1 MHSKS
6 PHPIDIH
13 VGQRLKQQRTL
24 QGISQES
31 LAKQLG
37 ITFQQIQ
44 KYEHGTNRISASKL
58 YELSQILKT
67 PIQFFF
73 ENYQKTSQLTE
84 KPTELTTKELTF
96 IKNFRQLNPT
106 QQQAFTNLISKL
118 TNEKQ
123 RKS

>member
-1 MHSKS
+1 MNKS

-13 VGQRLKQQRTL
+13 VGQRLKQQRKL

-44 KYEHGTNRISASKL
+44 KYENGNNHISARKL

-73 ENYQKTSQLTE
+73 ENYQKSPQLSE
-84 KPTELTTKELTF
+84 KPSNITTKELTF
-96 IKNFRQLNPT
+96 IKNFRELAPAQK
-106 QQQAFTNLISKL
+106 QAFTSLISKL
-118 TNEKQ
+118 INEK
-123 RKS
+123 

>member
-1 MHSKS
+1 MKKS

-13 VGQRLKQQRTL
+13 VGQRLKQQRLL

-44 KYEHGTNRISASKL
+44 KYENSTNRISASKL
-58 YELSQILKT
+58 YQLSQILKT

-73 ENYQKTSQLTE
+73 ENYQKPPQPIKKQTE
-84 KPTELTTKELTF
+84 ITTKELTF
-96 IKNFRQLNPT
+96 IKNFRQLNPA
-106 QQQAFTNLISKL
+106 QQQALASLINKL
-118 TNEKQ
+118 TS
-123 RKS
+123 KS

>member
-1 MHSKS
+1 MNKS

-13 VGQRLKQQRTL
+13 VGQRLKQQRIL

-44 KYEHGTNRISASKL
+44 KYENGTNRISASKL

-73 ENYQKTSQLTE
+73 ENYQKSTQPIE
-84 KPTELTTKELTF
+84 KSSELTTKELHL
-96 IKNFRQLNPT
+96 IKNFRQLNPA
-106 QQQAFTNLISKL
+106 QQQALTSLISKL
-118 TNEKQ
+118 T
-123 RKS
+123 S

>member
-1 MHSKS
+1 MNKA

-13 VGQRLKQQRTL
+13 VGQRLKQQRKL
-24 QGISQES
+24 QGISQEN

-44 KYEHGTNRISASKL
+44 KYENGTNRISASKL

-73 ENYQKTSQLTE
+73 ENYEKSTQQIE
-84 KPTELTTKELTF
+84 KPSELTTKELTL
-96 IKNFRQLNPT
+96 IKSFRQLTPA
-106 QQQAFTNLISKL
+106 QQQALISLINKL
-118 TNEKQ
+118 TNSK
-123 RKS
+123 KGGL

>member
-1 MHSKS
+1 MNKS

-13 VGQRLKQQRTL
+13 VGQRLKQQRKL
-24 QGISQES
+24 QGISQEN

-44 KYEHGTNRISASKL
+44 KYENGTNRISASKL

-67 PIQFFF
+67 PIQYFF
-73 ENYQKTSQLTE
+73 ENYQKSPQFTE
-84 KPTELTTKELTF
+84 NKTEITTIELTLIRAFQK
-96 IKNFRQLNPT
+96 LNPA

-118 TNEKQ
+118 TNSK
-123 RKS
+123 